1 MPAQLGLPTIDIL
14 FFQKENMDEDTGRN
28 NAKSIYPT
36 LFRSIENEEKV
47 ALVSVA
53 SIRSS
58 APHETDTMMIVKEDG
73 DTIGSVGGGDI
84 ELYVIKKAQEII
96 QRGEPERVL
105 VGVSTEEEKKRGME
119 LGGKLK
125 FFIEPIKT
133 IPTIYIFGAGA
144 LAIPLSKIGKLMGF
158 KIIVIDN
165 DPHFA
170 NARRLPDA
178 DLILANGFDNLLSKL
193 DLNSS
198 SNVVIATRGHQ
209 YDETALHQI
218 LKGNSKYI
226 GLIQSQKKIKALFD
240 RLRSK
245 DIPNS
250 LLKSVHV
257 PIGLDINASTLDE
270 IALSIITEIVS
281 VRRKGMRLL

>member
-1 MPAQLGLPTIDIL
+1 
-14 FFQKENMDEDTGRN
+14 MDEDAGLN
-28 NAKSIYPT
+28 NAKSIYPI
-36 LFRSIENEEKV
+36 LFKLIENEEKV

-58 APHETDTMMIVKEDG
+58 APHETNTMMIVKEDG

-96 QRGEPERVL
+96 QRGKQERIL
-105 VGVSTEEEKKRGME
+105 VGVSPEEEKKRGME

-125 FFIEPIKT
+125 FSIEPMKT
-133 IPTIYIFGAGA
+133 IPTIYLFGAGA
-144 LAIPLSKIGKLMGF
+144 LAITLSKIGKLMGF

-165 DPHFA
+165 DPKFA

-178 DLILANGFDNLLSKL
+178 DLIFTNGFDNLLSTL

-198 SNVVIATRGHQ
+198 SYIVIATRGHQ
-209 YDETALHQI
+209 YDEAALQQVI
-218 LKGNSKYI
+218 KGNLKYI
-226 GLIQSQKKIKALFD
+226 GLIHSQKKIKTLFD

-245 DIPNS
+245 DIPDS

-257 PIGLDINASTLDE
+257 PIGLNINASTLDE
-270 IALSIITEIVS
+270 IALSIMAEIVS
-281 VRRKGMRLL
+281 VRRMGLL